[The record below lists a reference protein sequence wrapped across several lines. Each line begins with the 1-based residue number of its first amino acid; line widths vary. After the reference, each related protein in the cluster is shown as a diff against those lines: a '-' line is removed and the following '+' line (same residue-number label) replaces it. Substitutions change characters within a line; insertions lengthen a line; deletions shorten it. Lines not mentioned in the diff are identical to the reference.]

1 MSYEL
6 SDAQLNGLAR
16 DLDGLYRETQKK
28 MGQEDLDYVRNVKR
42 YSEAIKRRSFELFN
56 HPDTDNAFQKA
67 VVLRGLHVLIEFSVG
82 HVILHGAYDHIEGAD
97 EFHSSIYKWDFVI
110 DTDDWKT
117 MHHQGHH
124 PYTNIKGQD
133 HDIGYGLLRIDARQD
148 WWGHNLVQ
156 MLTFPALLASHSLYF
171 ALYTSY
177 SARAIEGRKQYA
189 PGNYKNAFELL
200 AKAYVKNVV
209 TEPAKTKGRFLQTS
223 VGNFLGTVFGYD
235 YTMLLLLLEHHASNV
250 AMYEKSERTETKG
263 EYYHRQIMA
272 TTNFVPFAKLDLFL
286 QGTLAE
292 VDFPNPPDFRVFYAA
307 LDTHL
312 EHHMFPDLPDNR
324 LREIVPRVQEIFE
337 RYGLPYN
344 IVNFEK
350 TVPDIVGRLFSRTAP
365 VANTQETVLGLLKKP
380 ADLTKRLFYG
390 MTYRKPEEPY
400 YMGVLREDKTQT
412 TVVES
417 SSEIGGQARTFRFAI
432 PEKWK
437 KMTWDAG
444 SFISVEVEIDGQSW
458 IRQYSLTHPSE
469 VAETLDITVK
479 RVKDGKVSNYLNDN
493 LKKGDTITLFR
504 KPQGEEGFV
513 MEDIPAKPLFIAGG
527 VGVTPILSMI
537 RKIAN
542 EAPETDAQFLYFNR
556 DEGGVLFRD
565 ELERLS
571 KTTGLDLRLIYDP
584 LPGAPGHLETSWVSK
599 ELLEKHVP
607 DLRERDV
614 YICAPDGFI
623 SKTNGYLRELGYDM
637 GRFHMEMF
645 KPPEVK
651 KDQNASYVYHTVR
664 FLKSGKEVRINENT
678 TLLDASRKAGVS
690 VLTGCEKG
698 LCKACVCPKTR
709 GVTQLEGEDPDDF
722 LGKITI
728 CNTLPR
734 SDIELDI

>member
-1 MSYEL
+1 
-6 SDAQLNGLAR
+6 
-16 DLDGLYRETQKK
+16 
-28 MGQEDLDYVRNVKR
+28 
-42 YSEAIKRRSFELFN
+42 
-56 HPDTDNAFQKA
+56 
-67 VVLRGLHVLIEFSVG
+67 
-82 HVILHGAYDHIEGAD
+82 
-97 EFHSSIYKWDFVI
+97 
-110 DTDDWKT
+110 
-117 MHHQGHH
+117 
-124 PYTNIKGQD
+124 
-133 HDIGYGLLRIDARQD
+133 
-148 WWGHNLVQ
+148 
-156 MLTFPALLASHSLYF
+156 
-171 ALYTSY
+171 
-177 SARAIEGRKQYA
+177 
-189 PGNYKNAFELL
+189 
-200 AKAYVKNVV
+200 
-209 TEPAKTKGRFLQTS
+209 
-223 VGNFLGTVFGYD
+223 
-235 YTMLLLLLEHHASNV
+235 
-250 AMYEKSERTETKG
+250 MYERSERAETKG

-286 QGTLAE
+286 QETLEE

-324 LREIVPRVQEIFE
+324 LREIVPEVQEIFE

-350 TVPDIVGRLFSRTAP
+350 TVPDIVGRLLSRTAP
-365 VANTQETVLGLLKKP
+365 VANTQETVWGLLKKP
-380 ADLTKRLFYG
+380 TDLTQRLFYG

-412 TVVES
+412 IVVES
-417 SSEIGGQARTFRFAI
+417 SNEIGGQARTFRFAI

-437 KMTWDAG
+437 KMKWDAG
-444 SFISVEVEIDGQSW
+444 SFISVEVEIDGKKW

-513 MEDIPAKPLFIAGG
+513 MEGIPDKPLFIAGG

-542 EAPETDAQFLYFNR
+542 EAPETDASFLYFNR
-556 DEGGVLFRD
+556 DEEGVLFRD

-571 KTTGLDLRLIYDP
+571 KTTGLDLRLIFDP
-584 LPGAPGHLETSWVSK
+584 LPDAPKHLETSWISK

-607 DLRERDV
+607 DLLEREV

-623 SKTNGYLRELGYDM
+623 SKTKGYLRELGYDM

-651 KDQNASYVYHTVR
+651 KDQNASYVYHTVK

-678 TLLDASRKAGVS
+678 TLLDASRKAGVP

-698 LCKACVCPKTR
+698 LCKACVCPKTL
-709 GVTQLEGEDPDDF
+709 GVTQLEGENPDEF
-722 LGKITI
+722 LSKITI